1 MSKLLN
7 EQLVDYGPLLPIATD
22 TRMAISVVLSEAVS
36 TMWVSP
42 VADATQDLLAGV
54 DCR

>member
-7 EQLVDYGPLLPIATD
+7 EQLVDYGPVMPIAPSA
-22 TRMAISVVLSEAVS
+22 RMAISAVLSETV
-36 TMWVSP
+36 TNLWVSP